1 MLKNLYATKGWT
13 TAKTEYS
20 SDAFMVKLSVNPRKR
35 FSCHYCGRK
44 GVIHSKRTIY
54 IVDSPCV
61 EKKVIIELE
70 VPQIFCPTCGRFH
83 TCRPDFVH
91 PTMKFTWRLMRLI
104 SGLLVYVPA
113 RKLAEMF
120 SISYS
125 SVLRIDREFLRTCLT
140 PPCLDGIEG
149 ILVDEKYL
157 GPSHGFVT
165 LVLNASTGEPLH
177 LAAGKNGEAFESFL
191 NRLTDKQKRS
201 IQYLGIDRANAYRSA
216 ALKHLPWVKVCFD
229 AFHLVSNMNEVVD
242 KVRRAEFAHP
252 TEAQRRRITGRRYIL
267 LKAKESLSEHERMDL
282 NELCALNQ
290 NLTKTYILKEQF
302 RTIFSHLTEHAAM
315 WQLSQWIGMAVRS
328 GVKQVERFAR
338 GIAHRYNEV
347 INSIR
352 YNINSARIESAN
364 AAIKRTQS
372 KCCGLFDIEYL
383 FMKLRQMY
391 LSGCQAATQQG

>member
-1 MLKNLYATKGWT
+1 
-13 TAKTEYS
+13 
-20 SDAFMVKLSVNPRKR
+20 
-35 FSCHYCGRK
+35 
-44 GVIHSKRTIY
+44 
-54 IVDSPCV
+54 
-61 EKKVIIELE
+61 
-70 VPQIFCPTCGRFH
+70 
-83 TCRPDFVH
+83 
-91 PTMKFTWRLMRLI
+91 
-104 SGLLVYVPA
+104 
-113 RKLAEMF
+113 
-120 SISYS
+120 
-125 SVLRIDREFLRTCLT
+125 
-140 PPCLDGIEG
+140 
-149 ILVDEKYL
+149 
-157 GPSHGFVT
+157 
-165 LVLNASTGEPLH
+165 
-177 LAAGKNGEAFESFL
+177 
-191 NRLTDKQKRS
+191 
-201 IQYLGIDRANAYRSA
+201 
-216 ALKHLPWVKVCFD
+216 
-229 AFHLVSNMNEVVD
+229 
-242 KVRRAEFAHP
+242 
-252 TEAQRRRITGRRYIL
+252 
-267 LKAKESLSEHERMDL
+267 MDL